1 MNMFSFDKLKNN
13 ENELKPQGK
22 GNQKFLDM
30 STRQKSD
37 SLMVTEKFKG
47 NRKRRKEERKLSQQ
61 AKQVHG
67 EKKDEQTGQKQ
78 QRTHEKQS

>member
-1 MNMFSFDKLKNN
+1 
-13 ENELKPQGK
+13 
-22 GNQKFLDM
+22 M

-67 EKKDEQTGQKQ
+67 EKKDEQTG
-78 QRTHEKQS
+78 